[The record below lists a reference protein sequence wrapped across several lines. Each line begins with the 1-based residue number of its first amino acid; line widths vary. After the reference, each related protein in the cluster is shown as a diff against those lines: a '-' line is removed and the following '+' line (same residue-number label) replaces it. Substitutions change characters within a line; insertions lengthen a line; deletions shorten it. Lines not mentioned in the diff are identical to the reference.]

1 MDAEDT
7 KLRDAQTIQKM
18 RQELLTGLDHNCFY
32 DDPLLSSV
40 YNFTE
45 ICVVFQKTRKQVLWA
60 MSSGKLKFRK
70 AIGSGNYFV
79 TRNSA
84 VKLWGEP
91 LFDHVQEVYKEEL
104 EAQLR
109 AEDDERWSRL

>member
-1 MDAEDT
+1 LDAVDL
-7 KLRDAQTIQKM
+7 KSRDEQTIQKM
-18 RQELLTGLDHNCFY
+18 RQELLSGIDHNCFY

-40 YNFTE
+40 YNFSE
-45 ICVVFQKTRKQVLWA
+45 IVTVFQKTRKQVLWA
-60 MSSGKLKFRK
+60 MTSGKLKFRK
-70 AIGSGNYFV
+70 AIGSGNYFI

-109 AEDDERWSRL
+109 AEDDLKWS

>member
-1 MDAEDT
+1 MDKVSTKSLDT
-7 KLRDAQTIQKM
+7 QTIEKM
-18 RQELLTGLDHNCFY
+18 RQELLSGLDHNCFY

-40 YNFTE
+40 YNFSE
-45 ICVVFQKTRKQVLWA
+45 ILTVFQKTRKQVLWA
-60 MSSGKLKFRK
+60 MSSGRLKYRK
-70 AIGSGNYFV
+70 AIGSGNYFI

-91 LFDHVQEVYKEEL
+91 LFDHVQEVYLEEL

-109 AEDDERWSRL
+109 AEDDKRWSRH